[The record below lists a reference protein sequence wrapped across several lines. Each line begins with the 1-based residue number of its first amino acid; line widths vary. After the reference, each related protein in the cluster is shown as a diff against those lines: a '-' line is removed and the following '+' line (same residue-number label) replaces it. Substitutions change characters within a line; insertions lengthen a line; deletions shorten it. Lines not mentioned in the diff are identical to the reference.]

1 MQVEQEIHLQLL
13 HLKETLV
20 AQLPLFLFQVIQNNI
35 LLQVVVELLQQV
47 QTHNLVQELVEQEQV
62 QV

>member
-1 MQVEQEIHLQLL
+1 MQEGLEIHLRLV

-20 AQLPLFLFQVIQNNI
+20 AQLLLFLFQAVPNNTP
-35 LLQVVVELLQQV
+35 LQVVVEQVEQV
-47 QTHNLVQELVEQEQV
+47 QTHNLVQEPVEQEQL